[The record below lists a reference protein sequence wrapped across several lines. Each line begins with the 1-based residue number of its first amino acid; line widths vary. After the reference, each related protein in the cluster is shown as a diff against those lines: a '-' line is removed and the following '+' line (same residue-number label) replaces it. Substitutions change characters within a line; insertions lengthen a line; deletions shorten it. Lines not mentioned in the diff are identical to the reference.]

1 MAKDIQCDSCQN
13 PATVHLTQIL
23 NGKVHKVDL
32 CENCAQKLGVTDPDG
47 FSVADLLTKNL
58 LNEGDE
64 EDGGACEV
72 CGYTKIQ
79 FKKSG
84 RFGCSS
90 CYESF
95 SDLLSPMLKSMH
107 RSTDHQGKV
116 PHIALERRQYLD
128 QLTQLEND
136 LRKAVESENYEN
148 AAELRDAINALKSK
162 AETHDTTFKDSS

>member
-1 MAKDIQCDSCQN
+1 MSKDIQCDSCQN

-32 CENCAQKLGVTDPDG
+32 CETCAQKMGVTDPDG
-47 FSVADLLTKNL
+47 FSVADLLTKNIL
-58 LNEGDE
+58 KEDE
-64 EDGGACEV
+64 EETSSSCEV
-72 CGYTKIQ
+72 CGYTKVQ

-107 RSTDHQGKV
+107 RSVEHTGKV
-116 PHIALERRQYLD
+116 PHIALERRQFLD

-136 LRKAVESENYEN
+136 LREAVEAENYER
-148 AAELRDAINALKSK
+148 AAELRDEMNALKTK
-162 AETHDTTFKDSS
+162 AETHDTTLKDST

>member
-1 MAKDIQCDSCQN
+1 MSKDIQCDSCQN

-32 CENCAQKLGVTDPDG
+32 CETCAQKLGVTSPDG
-47 FSVADLLTKNL
+47 FSVADLLSKNIL
-58 LNEGDE
+58 KEDE
-64 EDGGACEV
+64 EEVSGSCEV
-72 CGYTKIQ
+72 CGCTKAQ

-107 RSTDHQGKV
+107 RSTEHVGKV
-116 PHIALERRQYLD
+116 PHIALERRQFLD

-136 LRKAVESENYEN
+136 LRDAVETENYER
-148 AAELRDAINALKSK
+148 AAELRDEINVLKAK
-162 AETHDTTFKDSS
+162 ADTHDTTLKDST